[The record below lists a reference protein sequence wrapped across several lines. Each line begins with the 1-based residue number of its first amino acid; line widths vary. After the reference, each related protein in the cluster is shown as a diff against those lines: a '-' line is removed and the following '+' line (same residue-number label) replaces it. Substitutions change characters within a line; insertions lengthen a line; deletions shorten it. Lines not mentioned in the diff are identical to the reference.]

1 MKKVISLIKKVIIA
15 SIILFTYNRLAIS
28 FDAVI
33 PINIITIIL
42 VSIFGIPVII
52 ALIIFGYLFF

>member
-1 MKKVISLIKKVIIA
+1 MKKIMCFIKKVIIA
-15 SIILFTYNRLAIS
+15 SIILFTYNRFAIS

-42 VSIFGIPVII
+42 VSFFGIPVII
-52 ALIIFGYLFF
+52 SLIIFGYLFF

>member
-1 MKKVISLIKKVIIA
+1 MKKIMCFIKKVIIA
-15 SIILFTYNRLAIS
+15 AIILFTYNRFAIS

-42 VSIFGIPVII
+42 VSFFGIPVII
-52 ALIIFGYLFF
+52 SLIIFGYLFF